1 MEMKISIIQNKIK
14 WGFKEQNLQ
23 SFGKLV
29 RQCYGKTDLVV
40 LPEMFSTG
48 FAVNSP
54 ELSETTDGEAFTA
67 IKTWAA
73 EGNFAVVGSIM
84 ATENGKYY
92 NRSFFCKPEGG
103 IFYADKRHLFIG
115 DEKKYFSNGN
125 KILNVEYKGLKF
137 RVLVCYDLRFPV
149 WVRYTRQNPY
159 DVLIFCANWP
169 KDRIDAW
176 DTLLTARAMENQAY
190 VCASNV
196 VGIDGYKVHHNG
208 HSTLIEPRGKRL
220 IEFQDS
226 ETGVKTTEIDIDYQK
241 KIRTKF
247 PFLADADEFELT
259 GRN

>member
-1 MEMKISIIQNKIK
+1 MRISIIQNVIK

-29 RQCYGKTDLVV
+29 TRCYGITDLVI

-54 ELSETTDGEAFTA
+54 ELSETIDGEAFTV
-67 IKTWAA
+67 IKTWSK
-73 EGNFAVVGSIM
+73 EGGFAIVGSIM

-92 NRSFFCKPEGG
+92 NRSLFCKPDGEM
-103 IFYADKRHLFIG
+103 FVADKRHLFIG

-125 KILNVEYKGLKF
+125 KILNVEYLGLRF

-149 WVRYTRQNPY
+149 WARYTKQTPY

-169 KDRIDAW
+169 KDRIDVW

-190 VCASNV
+190 VCASNA
-196 VGIDGYKVHHNG
+196 VGIDDYKVHHNG
-208 HSTLIEPRGKRL
+208 HSMLIEPRGKRL
-220 IEFQDS
+220 IEFEDN
-226 ETGVKTTEIDIDYQK
+226 EIGVKTAEIDIEYQK
-241 KIRTKF
+241 KIRAKF
-247 PFLADADEFELT
+247 SFLADADDFEFM